1 MEDIKNL
8 EQEWRWCLVGN
19 VVQTHEYGEN
29 HETRIGTKHFSPGTK
44 VYCMP
49 GNWGDGYENIVVIA
63 KHRKSFK
70 YIEIIMPRKHI
81 ENFRMKKVFKPAVL
95 RFMKKHDFRVW
106 DDSDKS
112 KEEIQHMLTWL
123 NSKEEQQN

>member
-1 MEDIKNL
+1 M
-8 EQEWRWCLVGN
+8 VGN
-19 VVQTHEYGEN
+19 IVQTHEYGEN
-29 HETRIGTKHFSPGTK
+29 HETRIGAKHFSPGTK

>member
-19 VVQTHEYGEN
+19 IVQTHEYGEN
-29 HETRIGTKHFSPGTK
+29 HETRIGAKHFSPGTK

-63 KHRKSFK
+63 KHRKSMTLEFGTTAT
-70 YIEIIMPRKHI
+70 
-81 ENFRMKKVFKPAVL
+81 NQKK
-95 RFMKKHDFRVW
+95 RFN
-106 DDSDKS
+106 
-112 KEEIQHMLTWL
+112 IC
-123 NSKEEQQN
+123 